1 MCNILQSSRNSK
13 LFLPF
18 LKTNKQ
24 TNKQKRKFVERWR
37 GIKSERMLP
46 AVVQGVPVVSL
57 VQNKVHEEVAAKQ
70 TLQIQQTVQ
79 FINIWNNE

>member
-1 MCNILQSSRNSK
+1 MSSRNSK

-18 LKTNKQ
+18 VKTNKQ
-24 TNKQKRKFVERWR
+24 TNKKRKFVERWR

-70 TLQIQQTVQ
+70 TLQTQQTVQ

>member
-18 LKTNKQ
+18 EKTNKQ

-37 GIKSERMLP
+37 GIKSERILP

-70 TLQIQQTVQ
+70 TLQTQQTVQ